1 MEQTNNAPSTI
12 RNTTQFINLL
22 KNANFYETHK
32 QWINEQL
39 NGNIESE
46 PQIIDTNK
54 CSQIT
59 NDPSMTIYVK
69 ALTGK
74 VISLDVG
81 PNDTI
86 LNLKEQIED
95 KEGVPPGQQQLI
107 FRDVKLHNASTL
119 SHYRIQQRNVLHLIT
134 SMRSSHLLFNVDEKQ
149 PLKENYDGHNSET
162 HNSDNPIN
170 IFVKTITG
178 KIISL
183 DVVTNDTIENVKLEI
198 ERKQGML
205 CEDQILIWAGK
216 KLEDDHTLGD
226 YNIQSKSTLHLI
238 LHVKKDKNNQKET
251 VTETKNT
258 SCQCCDCCIIL

>member
-1 MEQTNNAPSTI
+1 MLAIEVKTLTGKSIPLNVKLSDTVENIKEKIQQKEGIPKDQVRLIFAQQLLQNEHTLKHYKIENKSVLHLVLRLPRTKFTSDDGSSEFECMDKCSVNEPIKDNWSEYTRLFHNMNWQNIPKTFDEARKNNHIYEDLLITIMEQTNNAPSTI

-107 FRDVKLHNASTL
+107 FRDVKLHNAS
-119 SHYRIQQRNVLHLIT
+119 
-134 SMRSSHLLFNVDEKQ
+134 
-149 PLKENYDGHNSET
+149 
-162 HNSDNPIN
+162 
-170 IFVKTITG
+170 
-178 KIISL
+178 
-183 DVVTNDTIENVKLEI
+183 
-198 ERKQGML
+198 
-205 CEDQILIWAGK
+205 
-216 KLEDDHTLGD
+216 
-226 YNIQSKSTLHLI
+226 
-238 LHVKKDKNNQKET
+238 
-251 VTETKNT
+251 
-258 SCQCCDCCIIL
+258 